1 MKEKIE
7 LSEEIKMQKEMVGCT
22 FHPQIETSLSHPKS
36 QSGVP
41 IWERLLSYDKNQVI
55 EEREKQR
62 QQLEMQECTFKPEV
76 KPSDYFTPKKSPS
89 ADIFDR
95 LTGGAVSMPSSD
107 MKRRESE
114 KKGVAAALP
123 KRRSVPEV
131 NQSLLH
137 NYATSL
143 LMKMFVFNALCCS
156 LEQLESWCK
165 QPQSETFSSHRR

>member
-22 FHPQIETSLSHPKS
+22 FHPQIETSPGHPKS
-36 QSGVP
+36 QPGVP

-76 KPSDYFTPKKSPS
+76 KPSDYFTPKKCPS
-89 ADIFDR
+89 AGIFDR
-95 LTGGAVSMPSSD
+95 LAGGGAVSMPSSD

-114 KKGVAAALP
+114 KKGVVVVQP

-131 NQSLLH
+131 SQVGF
-137 NYATSL
+137 AQQ
-143 LMKMFVFNALCCS
+143 CD
-156 LEQLESWCK
+156 
-165 QPQSETFSSHRR
+165 